1 MLYNVLCLYDVRA
14 YFHILVLFSIA
25 FFFFFFLACSLN
37 GVVKYDLVQNG

>member
-25 FFFFFFLACSLN
+25 FFFFLACSHD
-37 GVVKYDLVQNG
+37 GVVK